1 MSELD
6 RLEISGQSRFGVNFA
21 GLQMTPKDTERDK
34 MFRGSI
40 LKSSQKLLSY
50 RNIEEKQP
58 TSGKGSNRTY
68 LKNPNL

>member
-1 MSELD
+1 
-6 RLEISGQSRFGVNFA
+6 
-21 GLQMTPKDTERDK
+21 MTPKDTDRDK

-40 LKSSQKLLSY
+40 LKSSQKLLSN

-58 TSGKGSNRTY
+58 TSGIGSSRTY